1 MSEKDKTLLIVILA
15 VAAICGCFVISCCA
29 ASFYV
34 LSHADK
40 NTINELLESGTIE
53 NHTNDPDDGDPNDP
67 SPSDNNSDDLSA
79 AEQMIIEETEKVR
92 GLSSSE
98 KLAPTYQS

>member
-29 ASFYV
+29 VSFYV

-40 NTINELLESGTIE
+40 NTVNELLESGTIE
-53 NHTNDPDDGDPNDP
+53 NHTDDPANSAPVENDSETILSG
-67 SPSDNNSDDLSA
+67 NNSDDLSA
-79 AEQMIIEETEKVR
+79 AEQMIIE
-92 GLSSSE
+92 
-98 KLAPTYQS
+98 